1 MLSSQ
6 DQEPGKDVDAHSP
19 LRPQAGSPH
28 CAIRKEK
35 EIKGMRIGKKEI
47 KTYFLGIHRQ
57 SWRIWK
63 NKTKQNNENQPKN
76 KQKPKQ
82 KLIQIMSLARS
93 QVTGSSQ
100 INSTSTQHQ
109 WTTRNLKF
117 QVPLM
122 MTLKNVKYLGIKM
135 SYGFNRISGM
145 IFFFLRYK

>member
-63 NKTKQNNENQPKN
+63 KQNKTKQWKPTKKQTETQTKTHTNNEW
-76 KQKPKQ
+76 
-82 KLIQIMSLARS
+82 
-93 QVTGSSQ
+93 V
-100 INSTSTQHQ
+100 
-109 WTTRNLKF
+109 
-117 QVPLM
+117 
-122 MTLKNVKYLGIKM
+122 
-135 SYGFNRISGM
+135 
-145 IFFFLRYK
+145 